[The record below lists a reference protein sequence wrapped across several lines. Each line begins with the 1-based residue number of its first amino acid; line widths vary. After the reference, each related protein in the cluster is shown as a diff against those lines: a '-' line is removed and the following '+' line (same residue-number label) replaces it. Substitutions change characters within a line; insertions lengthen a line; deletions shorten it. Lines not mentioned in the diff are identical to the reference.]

1 MNTIR
6 WLPHT
11 AISLL
16 LIGGVFLLAG
26 CNDKNAANQ
35 GIASKQEKPAIQV
48 TSYTAKQELI
58 DVTTV
63 LPARTNAFLVA
74 EIRPQVSGTILKR
87 DFTEGSLVQ
96 VGQSLYQIDPAT
108 YQATVNSAKASLAS
122 AKANAELA
130 QLSYKRIQSLLNSKA
145 VSQQEYDQA
154 KATAA
159 QNNAAVMI
167 AQAALDTAQINLAYT
182 KVYSPITGRI
192 GKSSVTEGALVS
204 VGQAVALATVQ
215 QLDPMYVDMTQSTT
229 DFLRLKQQLAN
240 GTLQQQNTQA
250 IVTLT
255 LENGQS
261 YPFKGMLEFS
271 DVTVDETTGSI
282 LLRAMFPNPDNLL
295 LPGMFVRAT
304 LNDGQRNNSILI
316 PQQSV
321 TRDVK
326 GNASVKLINANNQ
339 VETRNVVAEKAIG
352 ANWLISEGLKDGD
365 RVIITGLQKIR
376 DGALVNDKNEPVAAA
391 ENTAATKSVS
401 AQQ

>member
-1 MNTIR
+1 MKKNR

-11 AISLL
+11 TISLL
-16 LIGGVFLLAG
+16 LIGGLFLLAG
-26 CNDKNAANQ
+26 CNDKNPAESAVTAKPEQ
-35 GIASKQEKPAIQV
+35 PAIAVTAYTVKQE
-48 TSYTAKQELI
+48 TI

-87 DFTEGSLVQ
+87 DFIEGSLVKA
-96 VGQSLYQIDPAT
+96 GQSLYQIDPAT

-130 QLSYKRIQSLLNSKA
+130 RLSYKRIQSLLNSKA

-159 QNNAAVMI
+159 QTNASVMV

-204 VGQAVALATVQ
+204 AGQAVALATVQ

-229 DFLRLKQQLAN
+229 DFLRLKQQSAN
-240 GTLQQQNTQA
+240 GTLQQQNGQA
-250 IVTLT
+250 MVVLT

-261 YPFKGMLEFS
+261 YPFKGTLEFS

-282 LLRAMFPNPDNLL
+282 LLRAVFPNPDNLL

-304 LNDGQRNNSILI
+304 LNDGQRDNSILI
-316 PQQSV
+316 PQQSL
-321 TRDVK
+321 TRDAK
-326 GNASVKLINANNQ
+326 GNASVKLIDANNR

-352 ANWLISEGLKDGD
+352 ANWLISEGLNNGD
-365 RVIITGLQKIR
+365 RVIITGLQKINN
-376 DGALVNDKNEPVAAA
+376 GALVTAKNEPAAA
-391 ENTAATKSVS
+391 TENTAAAKNAP
-401 AQQ
+401 AQ